1 VTASALVA
9 AVLAANPGPAVHL
22 AALGVVVLVGLAIY
36 GVVRWRRGREA
47 AQAESESNARD
58 TSSPRRSSE
67 TPRS

>member
-1 VTASALVA
+1 VTVAVLAA

-36 GVVRWRRGREA
+36 GVVRWRRRREA
-47 AQAESESNARD
+47 QAQRELNAHEPA
-58 TSSPRRSSE
+58 SPGRSSE